1 MHGCET
7 LSVALSEGHRL
18 KVLENRVLRK
28 ISGPYRD
35 EVTGNEEDYIKI
47 SSKTL
52 NLFITKN

>member
-7 LSVALSEGHRL
+7 WSVALNEGHRL
-18 KVLENRVLRK
+18 KVFENRVLRK

-35 EVTGNEEDYIKI
+35 EVTGNKEDYIKR